1 MKSKHRVFLLNIF
14 LTLSIPFSA
23 GAKDMFKEIKPVSPF
38 ELSRYLGKWYE
49 IARLPAWFEK
59 DMTHVTAT
67 YTLKTNGMVKVENA
81 GTKNGKPKVAIG
93 KAKFAN
99 ETNVGLLKVAF
110 FLFFYADYKI
120 MELDTAG
127 YRYAMVG
134 SSYDYLWILC
144 REPKLDKEIL
154 TALVEKAQKLGF
166 NTSNLYY
173 TPQE

>member
-1 MKSKHRVFLLNIF
+1 MKIKSLYILFFLF
-14 LTLSIPFSA
+14 AFSPIA
-23 GAKDMFKEIKPVSPF
+23 GANDMFKEIRPVSPF

-81 GTKNGKPKVAIG
+81 GKKNGKPKVAIG
-93 KAKFAN
+93 KAKFGS
-99 ETNVGLLKVAF
+99 EKTVGYLKVAF

-120 MELDTAG
+120 IDIDTAE
-127 YRYAMVG
+127 YKYVMVA
-134 SSYDYLWILC
+134 SSFNYLWILC
-144 REPKLDKEIL
+144 REPKMDKEIL
-154 TALVEKAQKLGF
+154 SALVEKAQKLGF
-166 NTSNLYY
+166 NTGNLYY